1 MIESIE
7 NSLVEAYRINYFQQL
22 LEFSTNA
29 GDTEELHQYM
39 NTLELFAFGD
49 LASYQKYNDK
59 YITLTNQQVHKLL
72 QLTVWDVLS
81 RYDGGELQ
89 ILDLSNNEAIRE
101 TIEQLGEYTNCDQF
115 IEALLLEMNQELV
128 SVVIDQ
134 QLGAIQVK
142 EMVKL
147 RDVFDSQLY
156 TLRVLK
162 SEDIGTLEDY
172 KRELGRWLAG
182 NIKSIPETYPKT
194 EDNEKNDNDNDR
206 PRKRKTSDNLQS

>member
-89 ILDLSNNEAIRE
+89 ILDLANNETIRE

-134 QLGAIQVK
+134 QLGTIQVK

-162 SEDIGTLEDY
+162 PEDIGTLEDY

-194 EDNEKNDNDNDR
+194 EENEKNDNDNDR